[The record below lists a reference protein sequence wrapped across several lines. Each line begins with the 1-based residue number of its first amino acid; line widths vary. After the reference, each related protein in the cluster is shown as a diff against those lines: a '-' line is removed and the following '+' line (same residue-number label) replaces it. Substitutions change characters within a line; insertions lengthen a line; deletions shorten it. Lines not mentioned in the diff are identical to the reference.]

1 MLTCWPVIA
10 TISAW
15 YITQVRLARQSQRQ
29 RAASLQE
36 MVLAARVR
44 HPYVVGCRE
53 AWIERGCVVHLVTQ
67 YCDGGDLY
75 SVLRRAR
82 GRYFAEEQILA
93 WAAQLL
99 MALRY
104 LHGMGVVHRDV
115 KSANVFLKR
124 DGTARLGDLG
134 LACVL
139 PEGSCATAVVGTPNY
154 MAPEVLSERPYGH
167 ASDIWSLGCVL
178 YELAALRPAFSAFNM
193 GGLVDKV
200 KKGAVAA
207 LPAHFS
213 APMRALVRSML
224 RRRPQERPTA
234 EALLQSALLAPVV
247 ERLEAQNAAAV
258 AAGGGDALA
267 PSLAASPVAT
277 PRSPGIGSNGAH
289 PVQRLCDAIA
299 RGRTLN
305 ARELAS
311 LELAQIEAA
320 TRQAAAALSAPQRAN
335 SGVEDGAALSPRSR
349 LARPR
354 TANPRKTSADVREAN
369 GQRSGALTERKPR
382 PKSARTAPRR
392 ALAGGGGRSTGAE
405 GGDEDVMRDGPRLEV
420 IGAWFEEQRR
430 LHAAGEEATAA
441 PALDGTAY
449 WGVPY
454 LATANA
460 FDS

>member
-1 MLTCWPVIA
+1 MLTCWPVTA

-207 LPAHFS
+207 L
-213 APMRALVRSML
+213 
-224 RRRPQERPTA
+224 
-234 EALLQSALLAPVV
+234 
-247 ERLEAQNAAAV
+247 
-258 AAGGGDALA
+258 
-267 PSLAASPVAT
+267 
-277 PRSPGIGSNGAH
+277 
-289 PVQRLCDAIA
+289 
-299 RGRTLN
+299 
-305 ARELAS
+305 
-311 LELAQIEAA
+311 
-320 TRQAAAALSAPQRAN
+320 
-335 SGVEDGAALSPRSR
+335 R
-349 LARPR
+349 LAGCRI
-354 TANPRKTSADVREAN
+354 D
-369 GQRSGALTERKPR
+369 
-382 PKSARTAPRR
+382 
-392 ALAGGGGRSTGAE
+392 
-405 GGDEDVMRDGPRLEV
+405 
-420 IGAWFEEQRR
+420 
-430 LHAAGEEATAA
+430 
-441 PALDGTAY
+441 
-449 WGVPY
+449 
-454 LATANA
+454 
-460 FDS
+460 